1 MKRTF
6 TINLNN
12 TVFHIDDDAYEV
24 LKKYLH
30 DVEERLS
37 PEERKE
43 VMVDI
48 ESRIAELL
56 SEKLQRGK
64 TVVTLEDVEA
74 IIDIM
79 GKPNQFEED
88 DFDEQKSSAESY
100 KKKHKKPRRK
110 LYRDGE
116 NAVLGGVAAG
126 LAAFVG
132 WDAIAIRIILVLLL
146 FLGWGTLI
154 PIYLVVWLIVP
165 EAKTISQKLEMQ
177 GEDVT
182 IERIKE
188 EAQNIKNYV
197 ESEAFKTSATSI
209 GQRLGSIFLVLIKIF
224 FGFIAV
230 VMGFVGLIL
239 LGTLMLSL
247 TLMIFDPTI
256 LTDNLPGW
264 ELLQPHR
271 TAWMIAALLLVIGIP
286 IFMVIYWAVRII
298 RNKKNKTGA
307 LPWVMLVLWF
317 VGVFMA
323 VGLGAKS
330 FFRWSQHDFQIPGVF
345 WSDDDYFVDEVRT
358 VASFQSVKSSGALKI
373 LLTPDTAQSVVVHG
387 NPSAL
392 SYLVSE
398 VDKDGVLNLYMEKF
412 DLNFDR
418 DHPMRVSIN
427 TNQIKT
433 IDLSGASSLKTT
445 KKFQTETMKV
455 SLSGASWANLNLA
468 VSQHLKLDL
477 NGASKAEI
485 KGHSYQL
492 EADVSAASK
501 LDAEEFMVKNADI
514 RASGASSVEAN
525 VSDSL
530 KLYLSGASKFK
541 SEHTPLYLQKD
552 VSGGSTVKIR

>member
-6 TINLNN
+6 TINLNS
-12 TVFHIDDDAYEV
+12 TVYHIDNDAYEL
-24 LKKYLH
+24 LKQYLH

-43 VMVDI
+43 VMTDI
-48 ESRIAELL
+48 ESRIAELF
-56 SEKLQRGK
+56 SEKLQKGK
-64 TVVTLEDVEA
+64 GVINIDDVEE
-74 IIDIM
+74 IIKIL
-79 GKPNQFEED
+79 GKPNQYEDEDYSSTEEPSSK
-88 DFDEQKSSAESY
+88 QKS
-100 KKKHKKPRRK
+100 KRRRK
-110 LYRDGE
+110 YYRDRD
-116 NAVLGGVAAG
+116 NAALGGVASG
-126 LAAFVG
+126 LAIYLG
-132 WDAIAIRIILVLLL
+132 WEVVPIRLILVLLL

-154 PIYLVVWLIVP
+154 PIYLVIWLLVP
-165 EAKTISQKLEMQ
+165 EAKTIAQKLEMQ
-177 GEDVT
+177 GEEVT
-182 IERIKE
+182 AERIKE
-188 EAQNIKNYV
+188 EVQNVKSYV
-197 ESEAFKTSATSI
+197 ESEQFKESATSI
-209 GQRLGSIFLVLIKIF
+209 GQKLGKIFMFLIKIA

-230 VMGFVGLIL
+230 IMAFVGFIL
-239 LGTLMLSL
+239 LGTLMLVLSVMVFEPTMIMGFL
-247 TLMIFDPTI
+247 PEWGLISPQRTGLMI
-256 LTDNLPGW
+256 LS
-264 ELLQPHR
+264 
-271 TAWMIAALLLVIGIP
+271 LLLVIGIP
-286 IFMVIYWAVRII
+286 IFMLIYWAVRTI
-298 RNKKNKTGA
+298 RNKQGKSGA

-323 VGLGAKS
+323 IGLGAKS

-345 WSDDDYFVDEVRT
+345 WSDDENFVDEVRT
-358 VASFQSVKSSGALKI
+358 VESFQSVKSSGALKI

-445 KKFQTETMKV
+445 KKFQTETV
-455 SLSGASWANLNLA
+455 SISLSGASWADLNLA
-468 VSQHLKLDL
+468 VSQSLKLDV

-501 LDAEEFMVKNADI
+501 LDAQEFMVKNADI

-541 SEHTPLYLQKD
+541 SEHTPLYLHKD
-552 VSGGSTVKIR
+552 VSGGSSVKIR

>member
-6 TINLNN
+6 TINLNS
-12 TVFHIDDDAYEV
+12 TVYHIDNDAYEL
-24 LKKYLH
+24 LKQYLH

-43 VMVDI
+43 VMTDI
-48 ESRIAELL
+48 ESRIAELF
-56 SEKLQRGK
+56 SEKLQKGK
-64 TVVTLEDVEA
+64 GVINIDDVEE
-74 IIDIM
+74 IIKIL
-79 GKPNQFEED
+79 GKPNQYEDEDYSSTEEPSSK
-88 DFDEQKSSAESY
+88 QKS
-100 KKKHKKPRRK
+100 KRRRK
-110 LYRDGE
+110 YYRDRD
-116 NAVLGGVAAG
+116 NAALGGVASG
-126 LAAFVG
+126 LAIYLG
-132 WDAIAIRIILVLLL
+132 WEVVPIRLILVLLL

-154 PIYLVVWLIVP
+154 PIYLVIWLLVP
-165 EAKTISQKLEMQ
+165 EAKTIAQKLEMQ
-177 GEDVT
+177 GEEVT
-182 IERIKE
+182 AERIKE
-188 EAQNIKNYV
+188 EVQNVKSYV
-197 ESEAFKTSATSI
+197 ESEQFKESATSI
-209 GQRLGSIFLVLIKIF
+209 GQKLGKIFMFLIKIA

-230 VMGFVGLIL
+230 IMAFVGFIL
-239 LGTLMLSL
+239 LGTLMLVLSVMVFEPTMIMGFL
-247 TLMIFDPTI
+247 PEWGLISPQRTGLMI
-256 LTDNLPGW
+256 LS
-264 ELLQPHR
+264 
-271 TAWMIAALLLVIGIP
+271 LLLVIGIP
-286 IFMVIYWAVRII
+286 IFMLIYWAVRTI
-298 RNKKNKTGA
+298 RNKQGKSGA

-323 VGLGAKS
+323 IGLGAKS

-501 LDAEEFMVKNADI
+501 LDAQEFMVKNADI
-514 RASGASSVEAN
+514 HASGASSVEAN

-541 SEHTPLYLQKD
+541 SEQTPLHLHKD
-552 VSGGSTVKIR
+552 VSGGSSVKIR